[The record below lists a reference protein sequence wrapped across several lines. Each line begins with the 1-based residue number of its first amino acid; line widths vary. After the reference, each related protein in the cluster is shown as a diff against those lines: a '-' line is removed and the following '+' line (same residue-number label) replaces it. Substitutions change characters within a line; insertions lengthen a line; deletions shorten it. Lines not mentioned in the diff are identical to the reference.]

1 MLGLIDAPSLVVVL
15 VWATLQ
21 GAIAQRLVSG
31 VWQTSLPWELVF
43 GAMLT
48 LLSYLVVAPDYGSRE
63 TLVLLGVAL
72 VVNAIAVLGAH
83 RFPAR
88 ERRVK
93 L

>member
-1 MLGLIDAPSLVVVL
+1 MPGLIDAPSLLAVI

-21 GAIAQRLVSG
+21 GWIAQRLVSG
-31 VWQTSLPWELVF
+31 VWQASLPWELGF

-48 LLSYLVVAPDYGSRE
+48 LLSYLVLAQEHGSRE
-63 TLVLLGVAL
+63 TLVLLGIAL
-72 VVNAIAVLGAH
+72 VVNSIAVLVAH

-88 ERRVK
+88 DRVK